1 MSAAGAQRRRGPRP
15 ISARRVAYDVLR
27 AVQVD
32 DAYAN
37 LLLPARIRRAGLSAR
52 DAAFATE
59 LTYGSIRM
67 LGRYDAIVGIAS
79 GRRVDNIEADVL
91 DVMRLGTH
99 QLLGMRTPTHAAVS
113 ATVELAREV
122 GARRATGFVNAVL
135 RKVAARTDAEWDAA
149 VTEGRGG
156 DALLAVRWSHPTWVV
171 SALRD
176 ALAAERSRDELAAL
190 LAADNVA
197 PRVQLVAL
205 PGRATDEDVASAT
218 TPTTGTDAGEVDRG
232 EGTDAAEVDRAGVIA
247 DAPTADRS
255 DGADDEPTADRPKGT
270 GDGPT
275 ADGPG
280 GSEEGPTADR
290 PDGAGDGS
298 AADRPDGTE
307 DGSAADRPDGP
318 DDAQAA
324 DAESGTVPP
333 VPTASDALPVSPT
346 GIRGVSGDPARV
358 PGVAAGRLRVQ
369 DEGSQLAALALS
381 RSSAVR
387 PGERWLDMCA
397 GPGGKAALLAAEAEV
412 AGAHLVANELVPAR
426 AGLVRKALAGFGDG
440 VTVVEGD
447 GRRFGRDG
455 AGVQYDRVLLDA
467 PCTGLGALRRRPE
480 ARWRKQPEDVPEL
493 AALQAELL
501 DAAVRVLAPGGTL
514 AYVTC
519 SPHLAETR
527 GQVDAVL
534 ERHPGVLEQLDTAGV
549 VRSVAVRDPQVAD
562 GPVAQLWPHRIGTD
576 AMFVALFRRVG

>member
-1 MSAAGAQRRRGPRP
+1 MSGTNTGHRRNHGPRQT
-15 ISARRVAYDVLR
+15 SARRVAFDVLR

-37 LLLPARIRRAGLSAR
+37 LLLPTRIRRAGLTAR

-67 LGRYDAIVGIAS
+67 LGRYDAIVALAS
-79 GRRVDNIEADVL
+79 GRRIDNIESDVL
-91 DVMRLGTH
+91 DVMRLGAH

-122 GARRATGFVNAVL
+122 GAHRATGFVNAVL
-135 RKVAARTDAEWDAA
+135 RKVGARTDDEWDALI
-149 VTEGRGG
+149 TEGRGG
-156 DALLAVRWSHPTWVV
+156 DALLAARWSHPVWVV

-197 PRVQLVAL
+197 PRVQLAAL
-205 PGRATDEDVASAT
+205 PGLATAEDIAAATAHAAAVDDATDDV
-218 TPTTGTDAGEVDRG
+218 
-232 EGTDAAEVDRAGVIA
+232 
-247 DAPTADRS
+247 DAPTHQPAP
-255 DGADDEPTADRPKGT
+255 AAPGT
-270 GDGPT
+270 
-275 ADGPG
+275 
-280 GSEEGPTADR
+280 
-290 PDGAGDGS
+290 
-298 AADRPDGTE
+298 AADETAE
-307 DGSAADRPDGP
+307 AA
-318 DDAQAA
+318 
-324 DAESGTVPP
+324 PP
-333 VPTASDALPVSPT
+333 VRPTDPEADQPVSPV
-346 GIRGVSGDPARV
+346 GIRGISGDPARV
-358 PGVAAGRLRVQ
+358 PGVTAGRLRVQ

-387 PGERWLDMCA
+387 PGERWLDLCA
-397 GPGGKAALLAAEAEV
+397 GPGGKAALLAAEA
-412 AGAHLVANELVPAR
+412 AQGGAALVANELVPAR

-455 AGVQYDRVLLDA
+455 AGVTFDRILLDA

-527 GQVDAVL
+527 GQVDAL
-534 ERHPGVLEQLDTAGV
+534 MARHGGVLEQLDTASI
-549 VRSVAVRDPQVAD
+549 VRSVAARDPQVAD
-562 GPVAQLWPHRIGTD
+562 GNTAQLWPHRIGTD
-576 AMFVALFRRVG
+576 AMFIALFRRVA

>member
-1 MSAAGAQRRRGPRP
+1 MAF
-15 ISARRVAYDVLR
+15 DVLR

-37 LLLPARIRRAGLSAR
+37 LLLPTRIRRAGLTGR

-67 LGRYDAIVGIAS
+67 LGRYDAIVGVAS
-79 GRRVDNIEADVL
+79 GRRVDDIESDVL
-91 DVMRLGTH
+91 DVMRLGVH
-99 QLLGMRTPTHAAVS
+99 QLLGLRTPTHAAVS

-122 GARRATGFVNAVL
+122 GVGRATGFVNAVL
-135 RKVAARTDAEWDAA
+135 RKVAARSDDEWDAL

-156 DALLAVRWSHPTWVV
+156 DALLATRWSHPSWVV
-171 SALRD
+171 AALRD

-205 PGRATDEDVASAT
+205 PGLATDEDV
-218 TPTTGTDAGEVDRG
+218 R
-232 EGTDAAEVDRAGVIA
+232 
-247 DAPTADRS
+247 
-255 DGADDEPTADRPKGT
+255 
-270 GDGPT
+270 
-275 ADGPG
+275 
-280 GSEEGPTADR
+280 
-290 PDGAGDGS
+290 
-298 AADRPDGTE
+298 
-307 DGSAADRPDGP
+307 
-318 DDAQAA
+318 AA
-324 DAESGTVPP
+324 DATDEVATDEAATDEATTDEAATVPET
-333 VPTASDALPVSPT
+333 VGDATDASPVSPV
-346 GIRGVSGDPARV
+346 GIRGTTGDPARV

-369 DEGSQLAALALS
+369 DEGSQLAALALT

-397 GPGGKAALLAAEAEV
+397 GPGGKAALLAAEA
-412 AGAHLVANELVPAR
+412 AQGGASLVANELVPAR
-426 AGLVRKALAGFGDG
+426 AGLVRKALATVGGD

-447 GRRFGRDG
+447 GRRFGKPGD
-455 AGVQYDRVLLDA
+455 APFDRILLDA

-480 ARWRKQPEDVPEL
+480 ARWRKQPGDVPEL

-501 DAAVRVLAPGGTL
+501 DAAVRALAPGGTL

-527 GQVDAVL
+527 GQVDAL
-534 ERHPGVLEQLDTAGV
+534 MARHGDVLEQLDTAGV
-549 VRSVAVRDPQVAD
+549 VRAVAARDPRVAD
-562 GPVAQLWPHRIGTD
+562 GPTVQLWPHRIGTD
-576 AMFVALFRRVG
+576 AMFVALFRRRD

>member
-1 MSAAGAQRRRGPRP
+1 MSAAQQSSRQSRGDRRPRP
-15 ISARRVAYDVLR
+15 TSARRVAFDVLR

-37 LLLPARIRRAGLSAR
+37 LLLPTRIRRAGLSAR

-67 LGRYDAIVGIAS
+67 LGRYDAIVGVAS
-79 GRRVDNIEADVL
+79 GRRVDNIESDVL
-91 DVMRLGTH
+91 DVMRLGVH

-135 RKVAARTDAEWDAA
+135 RKVAAKTDDEWDAL
-149 VTEGRGG
+149 VTEGRSG
-156 DALLAVRWSHPTWVV
+156 DALLATRWSHPSWVV
-171 SALRD
+171 AALRD

-205 PGRATDEDVASAT
+205 PGLATDEDVRTAT
-218 TPTTGTDAGEVDRG
+218 AT
-232 EGTDAAEVDRAGVIA
+232 AAEDGSGA
-247 DAPTADRS
+247 DGGAEADGGDGADGGYGADEQPRT
-255 DGADDEPTADRPKGT
+255 DDGAGADDETGTAP
-270 GDGPT
+270 
-275 ADGPG
+275 PG
-280 GSEEGPTADR
+280 R
-290 PDGAGDGS
+290 VAG
-298 AADRPDGTE
+298 
-307 DGSAADRPDGP
+307 
-318 DDAQAA
+318 A
-324 DAESGTVPP
+324 DAG
-333 VPTASDALPVSPT
+333 PVSPV
-346 GIRGVSGDPARV
+346 GIRGTTGDPARV

-369 DEGSQLAALALS
+369 DEGSQLAALALT

-397 GPGGKAALLAAEAEV
+397 GPGGKAALLAAEA
-412 AGAHLVANELVPAR
+412 AQGGASLVANELVPAR
-426 AGLVRKALAGFGDG
+426 AGLVRKALSTVAGDDT

-447 GRRFGRDG
+447 GRRFGKPGDELF
-455 AGVQYDRVLLDA
+455 DRILLDA

-501 DAAVRVLAPGGTL
+501 DAAVRALAPGGTL

-527 GQVDAVL
+527 GQVDALL
-534 ERHPGVLEQLDTAGV
+534 ERHGDVLEQLDTAGV
-549 VRSVAVRDPQVAD
+549 VRSVAARDPQVAD
-562 GPVAQLWPHRIGTD
+562 GPTAQLWPHRTGTD
-576 AMFVALFRRVG
+576 AMFVALFRRRP

>member
-1 MSAAGAQRRRGPRP
+1 MSPSQHPRADRRPRP
-15 ISARRVAYDVLR
+15 TSARRVAFDVLR

-37 LLLPARIRRAGLSAR
+37 LLLPTRIRRAGLSAR

-59 LTYGSIRM
+59 LTYGALRM
-67 LGRYDAIVGIAS
+67 LGRYDAIVGVAS
-79 GRRVDNIEADVL
+79 GRRVDNIESDVL
-91 DVMRLGTH
+91 DVMRLGVH

-135 RKVAARTDAEWDAA
+135 RKVAARTDDEWDAL
-149 VTEGRGG
+149 VTEGRSG
-156 DALLAVRWSHPTWVV
+156 DALLATRWSHPSWVV

-205 PGRATDEDVASAT
+205 PGLATDEDVATAT
-218 TPTTGTDAGEVDRG
+218 TTDAPDSGGAAV
-232 EGTDAAEVDRAGVIA
+232 DAAGT
-247 DAPTADRS
+247 TAD
-255 DGADDEPTADRPKGT
+255 
-270 GDGPT
+270 
-275 ADGPG
+275 
-280 GSEEGPTADR
+280 EET
-290 PDGAGDGS
+290 
-298 AADRPDGTE
+298 
-307 DGSAADRPDGP
+307 
-318 DDAQAA
+318 
-324 DAESGTVPP
+324 GTVPGAP
-333 VPTASDALPVSPT
+333 VAEADAGPVSPV
-346 GIRGVSGDPARV
+346 GIRGTTGDPARV

-369 DEGSQLAALALS
+369 DEGSQLAALSLT
-381 RSSAVR
+381 RSAPVR
-387 PGERWLDMCA
+387 AGERWLDMCA
-397 GPGGKAALLAAEAEV
+397 GPGGKAALLAAEAAV
-412 AGAHLVANELVPAR
+412 GGATLVANELVPAR
-426 AGLVRKALAGFGDG
+426 AGLVRKALATVADEDV

-447 GRRFGRDG
+447 GRRFGRPGDERF
-455 AGVQYDRVLLDA
+455 DRILLDA

-501 DAAVRVLAPGGTL
+501 DAAVRALAPGGTL

-527 GQVDAVL
+527 GQVDAL
-534 ERHPGVLEQLDTAGV
+534 MARHGDVLEQLDTAGV
-549 VRSVAVRDPQVAD
+549 VRSVAGRDPRVAD
-562 GPVAQLWPHRIGTD
+562 GATVQLWPHRIGTD
-576 AMFVALFRRVG
+576 AMFVALFRRTA

>member
-1 MSAAGAQRRRGPRP
+1 MSAPVNGQRARGARP
-15 ISARRVAYDVLR
+15 TSARRVAFDVLR

-37 LLLPARIRRAGLSAR
+37 LLLPSRIRRAGLSAR

-67 LGRYDAIVGIAS
+67 LGRYDVIVGIAS
-79 GRRVDNIEADVL
+79 GRRVENIEADVL

-149 VTEGRGG
+149 ITEGRGG
-156 DALLAVRWSHPTWVV
+156 DALLATRWSHPTWVV

-197 PRVQLVAL
+197 PRVQLAAL
-205 PGRATDEDVASAT
+205 PGLATDDDIATVTAAADDPADPADADAAPVHRADADTDGQDVSDAVDRTDDPSEADRAT
-218 TPTTGTDAGEVDRG
+218 
-232 EGTDAAEVDRAGVIA
+232 
-247 DAPTADRS
+247 
-255 DGADDEPTADRPKGT
+255 GA
-270 GDGPT
+270 
-275 ADGPG
+275 
-280 GSEEGPTADR
+280 
-290 PDGAGDGS
+290 
-298 AADRPDGTE
+298 
-307 DGSAADRPDGP
+307 
-318 DDAQAA
+318 
-324 DAESGTVPP
+324 VPP
-333 VPTASDALPVSPT
+333 VRSEADLSPVSPT

-381 RSSAVR
+381 RSSDVR

-397 GPGGKAALLAAEAEV
+397 GPGGKAALLAAEAAV
-412 AGAHLVANELVPAR
+412 GGAHLVANELVPAR
-426 AGLVRKALAGFGDG
+426 VGLVRKALAGFGDV

-493 AALQAELL
+493 AELQSELL

>member
-1 MSAAGAQRRRGPRP
+1 MSPAQQRPRRAPGDRRPRP
-15 ISARRVAYDVLR
+15 TSARRVAFDVLR

-37 LLLPARIRRAGLSAR
+37 LLLPTRIRRAGLSAR

-67 LGRYDAIVGIAS
+67 LGRYDAIVGVAS
-79 GRRVDNIEADVL
+79 GRRVDNIESDVL
-91 DVMRLGTH
+91 DVMRLGVH

-135 RKVAARTDAEWDAA
+135 RKVAAKTDDEWDALI
-149 VTEGRGG
+149 TEGRSG
-156 DALLAVRWSHPTWVV
+156 DALLATRWSHPSWVV
-171 SALRD
+171 AALRD

-205 PGRATDEDVASAT
+205 PGLATDEDVRTAT
-218 TPTTGTDAGEVDRG
+218 VGPAATDDLTGPDDATGTDDPT
-232 EGTDAAEVDRAGVIA
+232 GTDDATGTDDRAGVA
-247 DAPTADRS
+247 DATGAAPPVRIP
-255 DGADDEPTADRPKGT
+255 GAD
-270 GDGPT
+270 
-275 ADGPG
+275 
-280 GSEEGPTADR
+280 
-290 PDGAGDGS
+290 AG
-298 AADRPDGTE
+298 
-307 DGSAADRPDGP
+307 
-318 DDAQAA
+318 
-324 DAESGTVPP
+324 
-333 VPTASDALPVSPT
+333 PVSPV
-346 GIRGVSGDPARV
+346 GIRGTAGDPARV

-369 DEGSQLAALALS
+369 DEGSQLAALALT

-397 GPGGKAALLAAEAEV
+397 GPGGKAALLAAEA
-412 AGAHLVANELVPAR
+412 AQGGATLVANELVPAR
-426 AGLVRKALAGFGDG
+426 VGLVRKALATVAGDDT

-447 GRRFGRDG
+447 GRRFGKPGDEPF
-455 AGVQYDRVLLDA
+455 DRILLDA

-501 DAAVRVLAPGGTL
+501 DAAVRALAPGGTL

-527 GQVDAVL
+527 GQVDALL
-534 ERHPGVLEQLDTAGV
+534 ERHGDVLEQLDTAGI
-549 VRSVAVRDPQVAD
+549 VRSVAARDPQVAD
-562 GPVAQLWPHRIGTD
+562 GPTVQLWPHRIGTD
-576 AMFVALFRRVG
+576 AMFVALFRRRP

>member
-1 MSAAGAQRRRGPRP
+1 MNAAPSGTGRGTGRGRGPRP
-15 ISARRVAYDVLR
+15 TSARRVAYDVLR

-67 LGRYDAIVGIAS
+67 LGRYDAIVDIAS
-79 GRRVDNIEADVL
+79 GRRVENIEADVL

-135 RKVAARTDAEWDAA
+135 RKVAARSDEEWDAA
-149 VTEGRGG
+149 ISEGRGG
-156 DALLAVRWSHPTWVV
+156 DALLATRWSHPTWVV

-197 PRVQLVAL
+197 PRVQLSAL
-205 PGRATDEDVASAT
+205 PGLATDEDVATAT
-218 TPTTGTDAGEVDRG
+218 RVD
-232 EGTDAAEVDRAGVIA
+232 DP
-247 DAPTADRS
+247 AP
-255 DGADDEPTADRPKGT
+255 EPQHGD

-275 ADGPG
+275 AD
-280 GSEEGPTADR
+280 
-290 PDGAGDGS
+290 
-298 AADRPDGTE
+298 
-307 DGSAADRPDGP
+307 
-318 DDAQAA
+318 DAT
-324 DAESGTVPP
+324 GTVPP
-333 VPTASDALPVSPT
+333 VRAGADALPVSPT

-397 GPGGKAALLAAEAEV
+397 GPGGKAALLAAEAAV
-412 AGAHLVANELVPAR
+412 GGAHLVANELVPAR

-455 AGVQYDRVLLDA
+455 AAVRFDRVLLDA

-549 VRSVAVRDPQVAD
+549 VRAVAVRDPQVAD

-576 AMFVALFRRVG
+576 AMFVALFRRVD

>member
-1 MSAAGAQRRRGPRP
+1 MSPAQQRRGPRTV
-15 ISARRVAYDVLR
+15 SARRVAFDVLR

-37 LLLPARIRRAGLSAR
+37 LLLPTRIRRAGLSAR

-67 LGRYDAIVGIAS
+67 LGRYDAIIGVAS
-79 GRRVDNIEADVL
+79 GRRVDNVESDVL
-91 DVMRLGTH
+91 DVMRLGVH

-113 ATVELAREV
+113 ATVELTREI

-135 RKVAARTDAEWDAA
+135 RKVAARTDDEWDALI
-149 VTEGRGG
+149 TEGRGG
-156 DALLAVRWSHPTWVV
+156 DALLATRWSHPAWVV
-171 SALRD
+171 AALRD

-205 PGRATDEDVASAT
+205 PGLATAEDVQVAEDVQAAEAVPDPATSAT
-218 TPTTGTDAGEVDRG
+218 EDDQATQ
-232 EGTDAAEVDRAGVIA
+232 
-247 DAPTADRS
+247 DAP
-255 DGADDEPTADRPKGT
+255 
-270 GDGPT
+270 
-275 ADGPG
+275 
-280 GSEEGPTADR
+280 
-290 PDGAGDGS
+290 
-298 AADRPDGTE
+298 
-307 DGSAADRPDGP
+307 
-318 DDAQAA
+318 
-324 DAESGTVPP
+324 
-333 VPTASDALPVSPT
+333 PVSPQRDET
-346 GIRGVSGDPARV
+346 DARPVSPVGIRGTTGDPARV

-387 PGERWLDMCA
+387 AGERWLDMCA
-397 GPGGKAALLAAEAEV
+397 GPGGKAALLAAEA
-412 AGAHLVANELVPAR
+412 AQGGATLVANELVPAR
-426 AGLVRKALAGFGDG
+426 AGLVRKALATVAGGDV

-447 GRRFGRDG
+447 GRRFGKPGDERF
-455 AGVQYDRVLLDA
+455 DRVLLDA

-501 DAAVRVLAPGGTL
+501 DAAVRALAPGGTL

-527 GQVDAVL
+527 GQVDAL
-534 ERHPGVLEQLDTAGV
+534 MARHGDVLEQLDTAGV
-549 VRSVAVRDPQVAD
+549 VRAVASRDPQVAD
-562 GPVAQLWPHRIGTD
+562 GRTVQLWPHRIGTD
-576 AMFVALFRRVG
+576 AMFVALFRRTA